1 MRCEV
6 TDDSV
11 EQTAKLE
18 QVSLQKTP
26 CYGIFGIVELATG
39 PYLVLIQS
47 ASILGQIVDCDVFR
61 VESLMYI
68 PINNAV
74 PPLTM

>member
-1 MRCEV
+1 MKMRCEV

-26 CYGIFGIVELATG
+26 CYGIFGIVELTTG
-39 PYLVLIQS
+39 PYL
-47 ASILGQIVDCDVFR
+47 IV
-61 VESLMYI
+61 I
-68 PINNAV
+68 
-74 PPLTM
+74 